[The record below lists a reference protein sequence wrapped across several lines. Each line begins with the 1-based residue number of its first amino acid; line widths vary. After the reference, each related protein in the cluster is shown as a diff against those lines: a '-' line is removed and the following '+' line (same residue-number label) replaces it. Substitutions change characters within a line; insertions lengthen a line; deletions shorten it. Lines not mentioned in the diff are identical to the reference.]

1 MNYLSTTGKLSQF
14 TQLIWVMSLAFFS
27 FSMPAQGAW
36 DWDYTLPVN
45 AQNYPRASNSDSR
58 HSTVTDPKF
67 DLNLGSLSGN
77 LPFMKS
83 DQFAGDTQIRVF
95 VSVENSTDFFEPLTL
110 DDEKVIEQGSL
121 VDINATITPE
131 PYHQVVDIVVVA
143 ALDGEEEMRWNK
155 AFSNW
160 IWYQK
165 TPSPN
170 VFSDTGWKPWYP
182 DLSNPYIEAYGTR
195 SGQAR
200 YSINVFT
207 GQLPSEIEG
216 IGPVK
221 RVHLF
226 VGYGLWVPS
235 QGGFSY
241 LVSQPVTLEISEV
254 QLVPDDLIHRR

>member
-83 DQFAGDTQIRVF
+83 DQFAGDAEIRVT
-95 VSVENSTDFFEPLTL
+95 VSVEDSSGFVEPLTRS
-110 DDEKVIEQGSL
+110 DERLIEQGSF

-131 PYHQVVDIVVVA
+131 PYHQVVEIVVVA
-143 ALDGEEEMRWNK
+143 ALDVEEEMNWDK
-155 AFSNW
+155 LSNW
-160 IWYQK
+160 GWYQK
-165 TPSPN
+165 I
-170 VFSDTGWKPWYP
+170 SDAEWKPWP
-182 DLSNPYIEAYGTR
+182 LNLSKLYIEPYGTTR
-195 SGQAR
+195 SGQES
-200 YSINVFT
+200 YPINIFT
-207 GQLPSEIEG
+207 GELTLDS
-216 IGPVK
+216 VK
-221 RVHLF
+221 RLHLF
-226 VGYGLWVPS
+226 VGYGLWVPNPSNPS

-241 LVSQPVTLEISEV
+241 LVSQPVTLEMTPV
-254 QLVPDDLIHRR
+254 QVVPDDLIHRR